1 MKSCILRSEGLLKDE
16 LSGDL
21 NSVGVT
27 TDWKKHHFSF
37 LFSVPCLLLKFAYI
51 LKIVVDQEITHIFSM
66 LLLQHVMV
74 II

>member
-1 MKSCILRSEGLLKDE
+1 MKSCILSSEGLLKDE

-21 NSVGVT
+21 NSAGVT

-51 LKIVVDQEITHIFSM
+51 LKTVVDQEITLRTDADLH
-66 LLLQHVMV
+66 
-74 II
+74 